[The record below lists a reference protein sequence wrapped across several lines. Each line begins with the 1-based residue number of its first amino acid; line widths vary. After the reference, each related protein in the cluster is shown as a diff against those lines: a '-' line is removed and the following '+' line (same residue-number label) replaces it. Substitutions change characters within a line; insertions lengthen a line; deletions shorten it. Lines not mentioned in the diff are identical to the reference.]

1 MILQPENPHQ
11 TVDPLKIDDLDD
23 SELDEQPFGVICID
37 REGTILRYNL
47 AEARLARLD
56 RTTVIG
62 RGFFDEVAPCTDTLA
77 FRGRFE
83 RFAAGEGPAVQ
94 SFSYVFDFKFGAQRV
109 RIEMVRIAELD
120 RFYLLVNR
128 EAFEPARPDAEAP
141 APRQEELQP
150 AGEDYGALRDA
161 RGQRQ
166 VHAPTVLLD
175 ALMQT
180 CQRIAPETWRVF
192 CREWG
197 IAWGRRTVLE
207 LQLDSIENQGAA
219 LDDMTMEVAAARIH
233 DELREQG
240 WGALQVDFGP
250 AKNGALRLTMDGSAL
265 ASAAR
270 STGKR
275 CHLLSGMLTAY
286 FTHLAGRR
294 LHAEEIACT
303 AEGGAHCEFALVDE
317 ARSKE
322 LLEALRSTSET
333 SGLWRALGV
342 EVTT

>member
-1 MILQPENPHQ
+1 MILEPANARR
-11 TVDPLKIDDLDD
+11 TLDPGEIDDLDD
-23 SELDEQPFGVICID
+23 SELDELSFGVICID
-37 REGTILRYNL
+37 GEGTILRYNL

-62 RGFFDEVAPCTDTLA
+62 RGFFDEVAPCTDTPE

-83 RFAAGEGPAVQ
+83 RFVAGEGAAVQ
-94 SFSYVFDFKFGAQRV
+94 SFNYLFDFKFGAQRV
-109 RIEMVRIAELD
+109 RIEMVRICDLD

-128 EAFEPARPDAEAP
+128 DAFEAPRPDAEAP

-150 AGEDYGALRDA
+150 AGDDYGALRDA
-161 RGQRQ
+161 RGQRR
-166 VHAPTVLLD
+166 VNAPTVLLD

-207 LQLDSIENQGAA
+207 LELDSVENQGDA

-250 AKNGALRLTMDGSAL
+250 AENGALRLTMDGSAL

-270 STGKR
+270 SEGKR
-275 CHLLSGMLTAY
+275 CHLLAGMLTAY

-303 AEGGAHCEFALVDE
+303 AEGAGRCEFALVDE
-317 ARSKE
+317 ARSGE
-322 LLEALRSTSET
+322 LLKALQSTSET
-333 SGLWRALGV
+333 SKLWSTLGV
-342 EVTT
+342 EVST